1 MWLRLD
7 NVKVLSM
14 VIEKNKITI
23 RNSDFR
29 KYFAAH
35 FGTTHTKR
43 TVHLD
48 VGNEVTTLPD
58 KKQAN
63 VSDCQLIMDFPSF
76 KALVELLN
84 YEFEQIE
91 KEFGKIKED

>member
-1 MWLRLD
+1 
-7 NVKVLSM
+7 M

-23 RNSDFR
+23 RSQEFK
-29 KYFAAH
+29 KYFATH
-35 FGTTHTKR
+35 FGIGHAKR
-43 TVHLD
+43 YVHLD
-48 VGNEVTTLPD
+48 IGNEITILPD

-84 YEFEQIE
+84 FEFEQLE
-91 KEFGKIKED
+91 KEYGKIKED